1 MDGVIALE
9 RVSLDDWSIS
19 TSTGTGGGSLLLVI
33 FLVDIDL
40 PNVMGRV
47 IHDVFNCKHCRVHRM
62 VLVVVAM
69 HAVSTNGAH
78 VRSAFVNP
86 LSKFLNIGLVP
97 LVLERIGLRDAHDI
111 ASLDPTGLN
120 ESN

>member
-47 IHDVFNCKHCRVHRM
+47 IHDNH
-62 VLVVVAM
+62 
-69 HAVSTNGAH
+69 S
-78 VRSAFVNP
+78 
-86 LSKFLNIGLVP
+86 
-97 LVLERIGLRDAHDI
+97 
-111 ASLDPTGLN
+111 
-120 ESN
+120 